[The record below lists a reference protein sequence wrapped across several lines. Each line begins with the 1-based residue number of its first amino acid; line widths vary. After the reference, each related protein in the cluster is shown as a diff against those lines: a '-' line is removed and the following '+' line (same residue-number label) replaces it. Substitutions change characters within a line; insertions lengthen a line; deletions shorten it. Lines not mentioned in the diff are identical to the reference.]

1 MSSPVDTTFVSGT
14 TITSDW
20 LNGVND
26 FTVISKG
33 TTTERPSSPFIG
45 LLYFDTTLDADG
57 KPIWYT
63 GTAWVDATGAVV

>member
-1 MSSPVDTTFVSGT
+1 MTTPTNVEFSSGT
-14 TITSDW
+14 TITSNW

-26 FTVISKG
+26 YVNNTRG
-33 TTTERPSSPFIG
+33 TTAARPSSPFIG

-63 GTAWVDATGAVV
+63 GTSWVDATGTVV